1 LLIFAG
7 LSKAVKV
14 FDLVEE
20 IPQPGGFVIKNIRRN
35 ETDVYHIDIL

>member
-1 LLIFAG
+1 
-7 LSKAVKV
+7 V